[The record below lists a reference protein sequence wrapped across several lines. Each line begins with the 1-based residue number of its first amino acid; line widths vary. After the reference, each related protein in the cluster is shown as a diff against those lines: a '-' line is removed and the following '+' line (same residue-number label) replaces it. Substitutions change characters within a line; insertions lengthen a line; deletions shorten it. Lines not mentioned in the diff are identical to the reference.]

1 MSGRCNIRPRGRP
14 TTSELLYTGLPA
26 DHAELAMQVAPR
38 YTHVLANSRLGRR
51 MLRRLLRTEVG
62 EVRSVGFC

>member
-1 MSGRCNIRPRGRP
+1 
-14 TTSELLYTGLPA
+14 
-26 DHAELAMQVAPR
+26 MQVAPR